1 MMFMFEEKEVICTKR
16 LFMRKPSIEYVDQF
30 YNILKKEP
38 VGKWLAKSRGMSKE
52 EANDYIRNLILHWEQ
67 YNFGVWLLFN
77 SETGK
82 LLGHCGLRKVDET
95 DEIEIMYLLDPEY
108 WGNGY
113 ASEAAKASIQYA
125 KEMMNEK
132 RIIARVKVE
141 NENSKKLLRNLG
153 FTYTHDVDHSGRLLS
168 YFELKTSLDK
178 L

>member
-1 MMFMFEEKEVICTKR
+1 MSMYEEKKVIHTKR
-16 LFMRKPSIEYVDQF
+16 LLMRKPTIEDVDQF
-30 YNILKKEP
+30 YNILKKEA

-52 EANDYIRNLILHWEQ
+52 EVNDYIRQLISHWEQ
-67 YNFGVWLLFN
+67 NDFGVWLLCN

-82 LLGHCGLRKVDET
+82 VLGHCGLRKVDET
-95 DEIEIMYLLDPEY
+95 RETEIMYLLDPEY

-113 ASEAAKASIQYA
+113 ASEAAQASIQYA
-125 KEMMNEK
+125 TEIMNLK
-132 RIIARVKVE
+132 RIIARVKE
-141 NENSKKLLRNLG
+141 ANENSKKLLRNLG